1 MGVKPALFHPK
12 ARITL
17 KRFPEGVR
25 RELGKAIFDLQKGE
39 TLTMPLS
46 RPMPSVAE
54 GVEELRVKD
63 RTGAYRV
70 FYLARLADAILI
82 FHAFTKKTQRTPTR
96 EIVMGQKRLEEM
108 TYEES

>member
-1 MGVKPALFHPK
+1 MKPALFHPK
-12 ARITL
+12 ARVAL

-39 TLTMPLS
+39 KLSMPLS
-46 RPMPSVAE
+46 RPVPPVAE

-63 RTGAYRV
+63 RKGAYRV
-70 FYLARLADAILI
+70 FYLAKLADAILI
-82 FHAFTKKTQRTPTR
+82 FHAFTKKTQRTAPR
-96 EIVMGQKRLEEM
+96 EIALGQRRLKEM

>member
-1 MGVKPALFHPK
+1 MKAALFHPK
-12 ARITL
+12 ARAAV

-39 TLTMPLS
+39 TLSMPLS

-70 FYLARLADAILI
+70 FYLAKLANAILI
-82 FHAFTKKTQRTPTR
+82 FHAFTKKTQRTPPR
-96 EIVMGQKRLEEM
+96 EIALGQRRLKEM
-108 TYEES
+108 IYEEN